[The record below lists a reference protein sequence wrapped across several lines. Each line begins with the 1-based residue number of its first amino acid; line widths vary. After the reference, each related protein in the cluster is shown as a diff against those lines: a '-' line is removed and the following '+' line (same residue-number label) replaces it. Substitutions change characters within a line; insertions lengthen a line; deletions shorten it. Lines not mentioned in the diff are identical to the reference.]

1 MMRKVGG
8 PGAPKFV
15 PGHHRPTVYKHLACQ
30 KAALRE
36 VFHRG
41 RPPPPRER
49 PVVPGGVRHSG
60 APLREAAL
68 QKSRGKR
75 LILEQAGRCRR
86 LPMKRASTS
95 GNFRKVF
102 APSPA
107 TFAMAQA
114 LVTKLVPW
122 RMQNARCLENKLKLI
137 SFSAL
142 CISGRA
148 ADMGIPVT
156 TIERVGRTMEA
167 KRFDPRRY
175 RNDEQWSE

>member
-1 MMRKVGG
+1 V
-8 PGAPKFV
+8 PK
-15 PGHHRPTVYKHLACQ
+15 
-30 KAALRE
+30 
-36 VFHRG
+36 G
-41 RPPPPRER
+41 RTTEGFPLPPATPRR
-49 PVVPGGVRHSG
+49 RLGVHSGVRHSG
-60 APLREAAL
+60 APLREAAP

-75 LILEQAGRCRR
+75 LILEQPDLRRR

-95 GNFRKVF
+95 GNIRKVF